1 MTARP
6 PADRHRSTPSRRSAA
21 PAASVDNPPGKDR
34 HFAVVGAGMAGVA
47 CARTLVQAGHR
58 VTVFEREAAAG
69 GRMASE
75 RTPFGRFDSGA
86 QYFTVRDE
94 RFVRAL
100 QTAPAL
106 CKPWSANA
114 VRVLD
119 PHGRVA
125 EAALPAREA
134 HWVALPG
141 MDALVAH
148 WAAPLGASLVTGT
161 RVVRIERDALD
172 ARRWQLRTEGA
183 SDAPPVYGGFDAVLL
198 AVPPTPAR
206 ALLAVPAGEA
216 RAPASQEPQEAKDAQ
231 DTQEG
236 PLSAPLARQLMPV
249 RAAPCWTLMI
259 AFPQAT
265 QPTLSHLGP
274 QWNAARST
282 HHRVAWLA
290 RESSKPGRDTIE
302 RWTLQ
307 ASPAWSE
314 EHLHDGA
321 ARVEA
326 KLLRAFSEITG
337 IRATPSHARARCW
350 PEAQTQVPAG
360 RPHLWDAG
368 KRLGAAGDWCTGHRV
383 EDAFLSGLSLALAVA

>member
-1 MTARP
+1 MTARS
-6 PADRHRSTPSRRSAA
+6 PADRHRSTAAAAA
-21 PAASVDNPPGKDR
+21 PAATDRGK
-34 HFAVVGAGMAGVA
+34 HFAVIGAGMAGVA

-58 VTVFEREAAAG
+58 VTVFEREQGAG

-86 QYFTVRDE
+86 QYFTVRDP

-100 QTAPAL
+100 ETAPTL
-106 CKPWSANA
+106 CRPWSANA

-119 PHGRVA
+119 TRGRVA
-125 EAALPAREA
+125 EAALPTRES

-148 WAAPLGASLVTGT
+148 WAAPLGDALVTGT
-161 RVVRIERDALD
+161 QVTHIEPDAIEP
-172 ARRWQLRTEGA
+172 RRWQLRTEGA
-183 SDAPPVYGGFDAVLL
+183 TDAPSVYSGFDAVLL
-198 AVPPTPAR
+198 AVPPA
-206 ALLAVPAGEA
+206 A
-216 RAPASQEPQEAKDAQ
+216 
-231 DTQEG
+231 
-236 PLSAPLARQLMPV
+236 ARQLLGDGALSAKLSRQLAPV
-249 RAAPCWTLMI
+249 SVWPCWTLMI

-290 RESSKPGRDTIE
+290 RESSKPGRETIE

-314 EHLHDGA
+314 EHLSDDA
-321 ARVEA
+321 PRIEA
-326 KLLRAFSEITG
+326 KLLRAFTEITG
-337 IRATPSHARARCW
+337 IYATPSFAQARCW
-350 PEAQTQVPAG
+350 PEAQTQAPAG
-360 RPHLWDAG
+360 RPHLWDAK

-383 EDAFLSGLSLALAVA
+383 EDAFLSGLSLALEVA